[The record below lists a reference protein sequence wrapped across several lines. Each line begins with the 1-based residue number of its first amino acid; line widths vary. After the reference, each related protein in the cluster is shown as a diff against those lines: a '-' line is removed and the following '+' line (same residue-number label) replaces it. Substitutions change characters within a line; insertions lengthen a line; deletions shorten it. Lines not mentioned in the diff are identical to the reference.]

1 MSGKKEEPDA
11 ATPLLASASREPYPK
26 AVFFLVGNEFCERFS
41 YYGLRAVLTLYLITD
56 LGYEKKTATALFH
69 AFTMLCYFTPL
80 FGACL
85 ADFLWGKF
93 RTVVVLSCVYV
104 LGEVLLS
111 ASSVPHL
118 LPARAFSLC
127 GLVAVASGTGG
138 IKPCVSSFGGDQFPP
153 HQEERRRKFFSL
165 FYLAINFGSL
175 VSMLL
180 TPVLRADVHCFGRST
195 CFPLAF
201 GLPAVLMVVST
212 VVFVAGRPFYR
223 TAAPSGD
230 GASRVFRCVAYALGR
245 RWKSKE
251 EEKRGHWLD
260 YADDVYDT
268 KTISDAKTCL
278 SLLPLFLPL
287 PVFWAL
293 FDQQGSTWTL
303 QATELDTSV
312 GGYRLNPDQLQAANP
327 LLIVLFVPLFES
339 AVYPLLDGCGW
350 LTRPLQRM
358 TVGGVL
364 TALSFVLAGFLQLS
378 VESNV
383 SSLPRGYAGLRIID
397 ALPCGPGP
405 RLPSDCGPGT
415 YFLSDHALF
424 VFRSRPVLGQMEED
438 SENPKT
444 GEARIGTFSPAE
456 NATFRFVN
464 PPGGSGIAGPAGT
477 YLRLESGEYAVYVF
491 YGDGVENGTFV
502 FESGVNYHWIVD
514 RDGKLVWKSDP
525 NVPPASPSVLW
536 QIPQYFLVTA
546 GEIMYSISGLAFS
559 YARAPESL
567 KSFVQATWFLTTA
580 FGNLIVLVIAEIRIF
595 EKQSYEFFLFAGLMV
610 LDMIVF
616 AILASFYKYVEPTK

>member
-1 MSGKKEEPDA
+1 MNGKKEEPDA

-41 YYGLRAVLTLYLITD
+41 YYGLRAVLTLYLTAE
-56 LGYEKKTATALFH
+56 LGYEDKTATAVFH

-80 FGACL
+80 FGASL

-93 RTVVVLSCVYV
+93 RTVVVLSCVYA
-104 LGEVLLS
+104 LGDVLLS
-111 ASSVPHL
+111 VSSVPHL

-180 TPVLRADVHCFGRST
+180 TPVLRADVHCFGRAT

-223 TAAPSGD
+223 AAAPSGN
-230 GASRVFRCVAYALGR
+230 GAARVFRCVAYAVRR

-251 EEKRGHWLD
+251 EEKRAHWLD
-260 YADDVYDT
+260 YADDGYDA
-268 KTISDAKTCL
+268 KTISDAKICL
-278 SLLPLFLPL
+278 RLLPLFLPL

-293 FDQQGSTWTL
+293 FDQQ
-303 QATELDTSV
+303 
-312 GGYRLNPDQLQAANP
+312 
-327 LLIVLFVPLFES
+327 
-339 AVYPLLDGCGW
+339 
-350 LTRPLQRM
+350 
-358 TVGGVL
+358 
-364 TALSFVLAGFLQLS
+364 
-378 VESNV
+378 SNV

-397 ALPCGPGP
+397 ALPCGSGP
-405 RLPSDCGPGT
+405 QLPSDCRPGT

-424 VFRSRPVLGQMEED
+424 VFRSRPVFHQMEED
-438 SENPKT
+438 FENPKT
-444 GEARIGTFSPAE
+444 GEARIGIFSPPE
-456 NATFRFVN
+456 NSTFRFVN
-464 PPGGSGIAGPAGT
+464 PPGGPAST
-477 YLRLESGEYAVYVF
+477 YLHLESGEYGVYVF
-491 YGDGVENGTFV
+491 YRGRVENSTFV
-502 FESGVNYHWIVD
+502 FESGVNYDLIVD
-514 RDGKLVWKSDP
+514 RDGKLVWKSGR

-536 QIPQYFLVTA
+536 QIPQYFLITA
-546 GEIMYSISGLAFS
+546 GEIMYSITGLAFS
-559 YARAPESL
+559 YAQAPESL
-567 KSFVQATWFLTTA
+567 KSFIQASWFLTTA

-616 AILASFYKYVEPTK
+616 AILASFYKYVKSTK

>member
-1 MSGKKEEPDA
+1 
-11 ATPLLASASREPYPK
+11 
-26 AVFFLVGNEFCERFS
+26 
-41 YYGLRAVLTLYLITD
+41 
-56 LGYEKKTATALFH
+56 
-69 AFTMLCYFTPL
+69 MLCYFTPL
-80 FGACL
+80 FGASL

-93 RTVVVLSCVYV
+93 RTVVVLSCVYA
-104 LGEVLLS
+104 LGDVLLS
-111 ASSVPHL
+111 VSSVPHL

-180 TPVLRADVHCFGRST
+180 TPVLRADVHCFGRAT

-223 TAAPSGD
+223 AAAPSGN
-230 GASRVFRCVAYALGR
+230 GAARVFRCVAYAVRR

-251 EEKRGHWLD
+251 EEKRAHWLD
-260 YADDVYDT
+260 YADDGYDA
-268 KTISDAKTCL
+268 KTISDAKICL
-278 SLLPLFLPL
+278 RLLPLFLPL

-303 QATELDTSV
+303 QATKLDTSM
-312 GGYRLNPDQLQAANP
+312 GGYRLNPDQLQAVNP

-339 AVYPLLDGCGW
+339 AVYPLLDRCGW
-350 LTRPLQRM
+350 PTRPLQRM
-358 TVGGVL
+358 TVGGLL

-397 ALPCGPGP
+397 ALPCGSGP
-405 RLPSDCGPGT
+405 QLPSDCRPGT

-424 VFRSRPVLGQMEED
+424 VFRSRPVFHQMEED
-438 SENPKT
+438 FENPKT
-444 GEARIGTFSPAE
+444 GEARIGIFSPPE
-456 NATFRFVN
+456 NSTFRFVN
-464 PPGGSGIAGPAGT
+464 PPGGPAST
-477 YLRLESGEYAVYVF
+477 YLHLESGEYGVYVF
-491 YGDGVENGTFV
+491 YRGRVENSTFV
-502 FESGVNYHWIVD
+502 FESGVNYDLIVD
-514 RDGKLVWKSDP
+514 RDGKLVWKSGR

-536 QIPQYFLVTA
+536 QIPQYFLITA
-546 GEIMYSISGLAFS
+546 GEIMYSITGLAFS
-559 YARAPESL
+559 YAQAPESL
-567 KSFVQATWFLTTA
+567 KSFIQASWFLTTA

-616 AILASFYKYVEPTK
+616 AILASFYKYVKSTK

>member
-378 VESNV
+378 VE
-383 SSLPRGYAGLRIID
+383 
-397 ALPCGPGP
+397 
-405 RLPSDCGPGT
+405 
-415 YFLSDHALF
+415 
-424 VFRSRPVLGQMEED
+424 MEED

>member
-1 MSGKKEEPDA
+1 MNGKKEEPDA

-41 YYGLRAVLTLYLITD
+41 YYGLRAVLTLYLTAE
-56 LGYEKKTATALFH
+56 LGYEDKTATAVFH

-80 FGACL
+80 FGASL

-93 RTVVVLSCVYV
+93 RTVVVLSCVYA
-104 LGEVLLS
+104 LGDVLLS
-111 ASSVPHL
+111 VSSVPHL

-180 TPVLRADVHCFGRST
+180 TPVLRADVHCFGRAT

-223 TAAPSGD
+223 AAAPSGN
-230 GASRVFRCVAYALGR
+230 GAARVFRCVAYAVRR

-251 EEKRGHWLD
+251 EEKRAHWLD
-260 YADDVYDT
+260 YADDGYDA
-268 KTISDAKTCL
+268 KTISDAKICL
-278 SLLPLFLPL
+278 RLLPLFLPL

-303 QATELDTSV
+303 QATKLDTSM
-312 GGYRLNPDQLQAANP
+312 GGYRLNPDQLQAVNP

-339 AVYPLLDGCGW
+339 AVYPLLDRCGW
-350 LTRPLQRM
+350 PTRPLQRM
-358 TVGGVL
+358 TVGGLL

-378 VESNV
+378 VE
-383 SSLPRGYAGLRIID
+383 
-397 ALPCGPGP
+397 
-405 RLPSDCGPGT
+405 
-415 YFLSDHALF
+415 
-424 VFRSRPVLGQMEED
+424 MEED
-438 SENPKT
+438 FENPKT
-444 GEARIGTFSPAE
+444 GEARIGIFSPPE
-456 NATFRFVN
+456 NSTFRFVN
-464 PPGGSGIAGPAGT
+464 PPGGPAST
-477 YLRLESGEYAVYVF
+477 YLHLESGEYGVYVF
-491 YGDGVENGTFV
+491 YRGRVENSTFV
-502 FESGVNYHWIVD
+502 FESGVNYDLIVD
-514 RDGKLVWKSDP
+514 RDGKLVWKSGR

-536 QIPQYFLVTA
+536 QIPQYFLITA
-546 GEIMYSISGLAFS
+546 GEIMYSITGLAFS
-559 YARAPESL
+559 YAQAPESL
-567 KSFVQATWFLTTA
+567 KSFIQASWFLTTA

-616 AILASFYKYVEPTK
+616 AILASFYKYVKSTK

>member
-1 MSGKKEEPDA
+1 MNGKKEEPDA

-41 YYGLRAVLTLYLITD
+41 YYGLRAVLTLYLTAE
-56 LGYEKKTATALFH
+56 LGYEDKTATAVFH

-80 FGACL
+80 FGASL

-93 RTVVVLSCVYV
+93 RTVVVLSCVYA
-104 LGEVLLS
+104 LGDVLLS
-111 ASSVPHL
+111 VSSVPHL

-180 TPVLRADVHCFGRST
+180 TPVLRADVHCFGRAT

-223 TAAPSGD
+223 AAAPSGN
-230 GASRVFRCVAYALGR
+230 GAARVFRCVAYAVRR

-251 EEKRGHWLD
+251 EEKRAHWLD
-260 YADDVYDT
+260 YADDGYDA
-268 KTISDAKTCL
+268 KTISDAKICL
-278 SLLPLFLPL
+278 RLLPLFLPL

-303 QATELDTSV
+303 QATKLDTS
-312 GGYRLNPDQLQAANP
+312 
-327 LLIVLFVPLFES
+327 
-339 AVYPLLDGCGW
+339 
-350 LTRPLQRM
+350 M
-358 TVGGVL
+358 
-364 TALSFVLAGFLQLS
+364 
-378 VESNV
+378 
-383 SSLPRGYAGLRIID
+383 
-397 ALPCGPGP
+397 
-405 RLPSDCGPGT
+405 
-415 YFLSDHALF
+415 
-424 VFRSRPVLGQMEED
+424 MEED
-438 SENPKT
+438 FENPKT
-444 GEARIGTFSPAE
+444 GEARIGIFSPPE
-456 NATFRFVN
+456 NSTFRFVN
-464 PPGGSGIAGPAGT
+464 PPGGPAST
-477 YLRLESGEYAVYVF
+477 YLHLESGEYGVYVF
-491 YGDGVENGTFV
+491 YRGRVENSTFV
-502 FESGVNYHWIVD
+502 FESGVNYDLIVD
-514 RDGKLVWKSDP
+514 RDGKLVWKSGR

-536 QIPQYFLVTA
+536 QIPQYFLITA
-546 GEIMYSISGLAFS
+546 GEIMYSITGLAFS
-559 YARAPESL
+559 YAQAPESL
-567 KSFVQATWFLTTA
+567 KSFIQASWFLTTA

-616 AILASFYKYVEPTK
+616 AILASFYKYVKSTK